1 MAISQF
7 LDIQIDIEPEVET
20 IVDRSLDFGQ
30 IVSGSGYQEI
40 SLGSPG
46 MGIFQV
52 RALRTQRLLISLDSD
67 DELSHSDPS
76 ISQTIPIEL
85 NASYTQNGLDD
96 FRNSVPLS
104 SVLENIVIEGP
115 PQNPTATWSS
125 IFLYISGGLNLGD
138 VPAGTYTGQVT
149 LTVIYE

>member
-40 SLGSPG
+40 PLGSPG
-46 MGIFQV
+46 MGIFQI
-52 RALRTQRLLISLDSD
+52 RALRTQRLLISLNAD
-67 DELSHSDPS
+67 DELSHSDS
-76 ISQTIPIEL
+76 DISQTIPIEL

-96 FRNSVPLS
+96 YRSSVPLS

-125 IFLYISGGLNLGD
+125 IFLYIYGGLNLGD
-138 VPAGTYTGQVT
+138 VPPGTYTGQVT